1 MVQLICTI
9 QIPSGGQRILLKRP
23 HSLCRIF
30 FSIKTLADPAAW
42 RRSLIS
48 FDDPT
53 FASRY
58 VFDGP
63 MQQLEAKGEG
73 IFQGTIWA
81 YNVSPVDIIFTVSEI
96 LI

>member
-1 MVQLICTI
+1 MVQTVKT
-9 QIPSGGQRILLKRP
+9 QTVYTGWKVILLDKP
-23 HSLCRIF
+23 LASTRIF

>member
-1 MVQLICTI
+1 MVQTLKT
-9 QIPSGGQRILLKRP
+9 QIVPTGWTVILLEKPFASR
-23 HSLCRIF
+23 RIF
-30 FSIKTLADPAAW
+30 FSIKALADPTAW
-42 RRSLIS
+42 LKSLIS

-53 FASRY
+53 FISHY

-81 YNVSPVDIIFTVSEI
+81 WNVSPVDILFTMTEI
-96 LI
+96 LL

>member
-1 MVQLICTI
+1 MVQTVKS
-9 QIPSGGQRILLKRP
+9 QTVFSGSKVILLEKPRVMR
-23 HSLCRIF
+23 RIF
-30 FSIKTLADPAAW
+30 FGIKTLADPTAW

-53 FASRY
+53 FVSHY

-73 IFQGTIWA
+73 IFQGAIWA
-81 YNVSPVDIIFTVSEI
+81 WNVSPADILFTMTEI